1 MYRPVVCLFYLFISS
16 WVYSNHANF
25 VIVGTAV
32 SAGLVGK
39 NEAFVPVT
47 GFVGFNCHVRT
58 INDDAIDNH
67 RRGTANIIPA
77 TGLIARYARA
87 A

>member
-1 MYRPVVCLFYLFISS
+1 M
-16 WVYSNHANF
+16 
-25 VIVGTAV
+25 IVGTAV
-32 SAGLVGK
+32 SADLVGK

-67 RRGTANIIPA
+67 RRGTANIFPA